1 MEKRPPKTTTMHPMF
16 TTKEK
21 KREKEKEETNANNV
35 ENINDINDAKR
46 VAEATIDLTKGG
58 EQTDAKTTTNLNKD
72 IQKFCCTKQEEEE
85 SSIVDL
91 TQEKD
96 NDDEKEKTKTEE
108 QPPQKVHSF
117 FQKRKPQAK
126 STATATDV
134 PGASRK
140 TPYEEAV
147 KHLPPIHVNCPIRTV
162 VGADAEDVMKG
173 YGIAFEN
180 AVASAAERRRSLL
193 KSSSAST
200 GASFQWRYEIKSDD
214 EKKDEE
220 TSIET
225 EEEEEEEEEIEP
237 TAEEIQPTAEEIEEE
252 EDF

>member
-1 MEKRPPKTTTMHPMF
+1 MREKREAQNSATGNPLGLSDRRCVVLFTTRAVLRCERAREMMEKEEEKRPPKTTTMHPMF

-21 KREKEKEETNANNV
+21 KKEETNAYNNNNV
-35 ENINDINDAKR
+35 ENINDAKR
-46 VAEATIDLTKGG
+46 VAEATIDLTTGG

-173 YGIAFEN
+173 YGIAFE
-180 AVASAAERRRSLL
+180 LGPL
-193 KSSSAST
+193 
-200 GASFQWRYEIKSDD
+200 
-214 EKKDEE
+214 
-220 TSIET
+220 
-225 EEEEEEEEEIEP
+225 
-237 TAEEIQPTAEEIEEE
+237 
-252 EDF
+252 